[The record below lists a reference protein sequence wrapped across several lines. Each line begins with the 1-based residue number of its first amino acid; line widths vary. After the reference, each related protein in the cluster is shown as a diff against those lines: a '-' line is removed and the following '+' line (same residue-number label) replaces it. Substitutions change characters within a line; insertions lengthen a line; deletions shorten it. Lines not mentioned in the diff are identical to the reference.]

1 MSRDFLFKTDEFVF
15 SYRVAGVLIKNGKI
29 LLQRDLNG
37 AHAIVGGHVSF
48 GETTE
53 ETLKREFVEEINAK
67 IGVDRLLAVQENFFM
82 WGDKPCQQVQF
93 YYFAHLEDESFP
105 LEGVIHGF
113 DELGGERIDLDYLWV
128 PLEELDQLTIYPR
141 ELIPHF
147 KNPPQNII
155 HFVTNQLK

>member
-1 MSRDFLFKTDEFVF
+1 M
-15 SYRVAGVLIKNGKI
+15 
-29 LLQRDLNG
+29 
-37 AHAIVGGHVSF
+37 
-48 GETTE
+48 
-53 ETLKREFVEEINAK
+53 EEINAK

-93 YYFAHLEDESFP
+93 YYFAHLEDDSFP